1 MRTKWIAAALALAI
15 VHAGSADAADTASAP
30 GKKAAS
36 PTDARIASILDAL
49 GKVRTIESVA
59 LSPDGKQ
66 LAWAVKTDGK
76 PVIEIADAQGH
87 HAHRIT
93 ASKGCSEVG
102 VAWAADSRRLAFLS
116 DCAGK
121 GPGVGEG
128 KQNDIYVVDTSRKA
142 APQRLTHLTGYVD
155 SLTWR
160 PDGKQL
166 GFLYVPN
173 ATRQA
178 SATAAAKPQ
187 LGEVGVEGIEIQQ
200 MATVDATGGEVHV
213 LTPAGLHVYEF
224 AFSEA
229 GDRVAY
235 VAAEPPGDNNWW
247 VAKLYVQPSRAGAK
261 ADVVVDTTKLTGA
274 LKGLQIAVPRFSPDG
289 SRLAFIGGLMS
300 DQGSTGGDIW
310 TVPSAGGAAPL
321 DVTPDIHTTPAWFA
335 WTAND
340 QLLVDEV
347 AAGSARLSRYALPA
361 TGAASATRLFDL
373 PMSIGDGRLSM
384 SVSLDAAATHAA
396 FIASSFEQ
404 PYEVHVADLAGGQ
417 APVAVTAFNA
427 GLKPSWGKAESISWT
442 FEGHDVQGW
451 LLYPA
456 RYDPAKRYGMIV
468 AVHGGPA
475 ASVMPRWPG
484 VGYGGAPLSAL
495 GYFVFMPNPRG
506 SYGQGEA
513 FVQANRKD
521 FGYGDLRDIL
531 AGVDAIEKDHP
542 VDDKRLGLTGWSYG
556 GFMTMFGV
564 TQTNR
569 FRAAVAGAGI
579 SNWQSYY
586 GQNLIDQWMTP
597 YFGAS
602 VYDDPGVYAKSSAI
616 NFIKQ
621 VKTPTLIVVGER
633 DAETPAPQSFEFWHA
648 LRAQGVPTSL
658 VVYPGEGHGFA
669 REENRRDVVARAL
682 SWFDRYLSAKGQ

>member
-1 MRTKWIAAALALAI
+1 MRTKWIAAAVALAF
-15 VHAGSADAADTASAP
+15 AQASLAETPTTPADDP
-30 GKKAAS
+30 
-36 PTDARIASILDAL
+36 RIAAILASL
-49 GKVRTIESVA
+49 AKVRTIESVA

-76 PVIEIADAQGH
+76 SVIEVADAQGH

-93 ASKGCSEVG
+93 ATKGCSETS
-102 VAWAADSRRLAFLS
+102 VAWAADSRHLAFLS
-116 DCAGK
+116 DCAG
-121 GPGVGEG
+121 GAPGVEEG
-128 KQNDIYVVDTSRKA
+128 KQNDIYVADTAGKG
-142 APQRLTHLTGYVD
+142 APARLTHLTGYVD
-155 SLTWR
+155 GLAWR

-173 ATRQA
+173 ATRRA

-187 LGEVGVEGIEIQQ
+187 LGEVGVDGIEVQQ
-200 MATVDATGGEVHV
+200 VAAVDAAGGDVQL

-224 AFSEA
+224 AFSA
-229 GDRVAY
+229 DGGRIAY
-235 VAAEPPGDNNWW
+235 VAAPPPGDNNWW
-247 VAKLYVQPSRAGAK
+247 VARLYVQPATAGGK
-261 ADVVVDTTKLTGA
+261 GDVIVDTATLTGP
-274 LKGLQIAVPRFSPDG
+274 LKGLQVAVPRFSPDD
-289 SRLAFIGGLMS
+289 SRIAFIGGLMS

-310 TVPSAGGAAPL
+310 TVPAAGGAAPV
-321 DVTPDIHTTPAWFA
+321 DVTPGIHTTPAWLT

-340 QLLVDEV
+340 ALLVGEH
-347 AAGSARLSRYALPA
+347 AAGASRVSRYALPPTGDA
-361 TGAASATRLFDL
+361 TATRLFEL
-373 PMSIGDGRLSM
+373 PMTIGDGRLSM
-384 SVSLDAAATHAA
+384 SLSLDAGATRAA
-396 FIASSFEQ
+396 FIGSSFDKA
-404 PYEVHVADLAGGQ
+404 YEVKVADLTAAR
-417 APVAVTAFNA
+417 APATVTAFNA
-427 GLKPSWGKAESISWT
+427 ALKPSWGKAESISWT
-442 FEGHDVQGW
+442 FEGHEVQGW

-456 RYDPAKRYGMIV
+456 NYNPKKHYGMIV
-468 AVHGGPA
+468 SVHGGPA
-475 ASVMPRWPG
+475 AAVTPRWPG

-506 SYGQGEA
+506 SYGQGAA

-531 AGVDAIEKDHP
+531 AGVDAIEKNHP

-564 TQTNR
+564 TQTGR

-602 VYDDPGVYAKSSAI
+602 VYDDPAVYAKSSAI

-648 LRAQGVPTSL
+648 LRAQNVPTSL

-669 REENRRDVVARAL
+669 KDANRRDVLARAL
-682 SWFDRYLSAKGQ
+682 AWFNRYLPAGDK